1 MLKNMHDRSEN
12 RFGRSHLLAADCSR
26 SPIRTVGLRF
36 RSGGRRKIFISR
48 VLAVF
53 CAALLAAGSCSVPAA
68 ATNAKSV
75 TVKVDKANKKFKVRT
90 EAGLD
95 GTGLYDRPNLVKV
108 TVECS
113 ENFTGSVRL
122 YSEVDYGRKVV
133 AYGAD
138 ISLAAGQPKTFS
150 FVLQEISAAGSVK
163 VEILNEKDQVIYGES
178 DLVEMRGAEDKAL
191 VGILSDDFGALNYFD
206 GIPYPVMSSDTTVS
220 VLQMSQ
226 EDFDGDSTALSA
238 LSYIVIDNYDT
249 ARLSDEQYGVLQDW
263 VNSGGNLI
271 LSLGANCQNVMHGLK
286 GRLFDAET
294 GNLEKQDI
302 TYLVN
307 EKMLEGDS
315 ILLPKAE
322 QSIDLEK
329 AADGEGQDKESADK
343 TESDSTEDTDK
354 TDSGS
359 AETVDDTEKISDG
372 GVEQDVSGA
381 ADEPAP
387 AGDTDKASQDGT
399 GDEDE
404 MNADSDGDTDIA
416 DPDVTDKPDEMDDG
430 SDGVADEDSDEDLS
444 WVEEAPDSFPSQIA
458 ISEKALN
465 ELWSNGRLTLTDVDA
480 VPLTIENGI
489 ELKAFSDDGL
499 LWLKHIGAGN
509 VILVTYALGME
520 PVAGYSE
527 RALMAEALLT
537 SIGMT
542 AGSSLSSDQSGY
554 TINAG
559 DGERLAKLADQTKK
573 PSVILYGGLLLLY
586 VVIVGPVLYLVLKV
600 RKKREQLW
608 TAIPVTA
615 MIFTGIIYVTG
626 FLYRVRVPIVNTVS
640 LVKVDDHVQRE
651 EVYANVVTPR
661 AKDSSVLI
669 DPSFSRV
676 RPAGDDYSYNVWS
689 TLGNGEDKQG
699 FDYLILKTNEGTE
712 LKFHNKEAF
721 SENAFVVSKS
731 SDNQTGQFELD
742 LTCTTTGFEGKVTN
756 QTKYDLKNVVLNF
769 ETYYYTVG
777 DMKAGETV
785 EVDPADMLSTTGS
798 YVNMVYDSWN
808 SQLGKENSR
817 NYSVDSAITENITL
831 SEAYNTGY
839 VWGIIDH
846 YDSGLCKSGSVKKNG
861 YGVLLQRYESDYSDM
876 TGLYYPDLKTMIVS
890 DQGDYDSS
898 DGMMYAE
905 DVTIT
910 YSFEGYPGITSLEL
924 VSTDEM
930 LSSQKGYGSYAEV
943 YAYNVETGN
952 YDRIF
957 EDDRVLSGKELEKYM
972 LGDILMLR
980 YHTDEVYEGFIPRI
994 AAKGDK

>member
-68 ATNAKSV
+68 ATNGKSV

-271 LSLGANCQNVMHGLK
+271 LSLGANCQNVMHGLN
-286 GRLFDAET
+286 GHLFDAGT
-294 GNLEKQDI
+294 GNLEKKDI
-302 TYLVN
+302 TYFVN
-307 EKMLEGDS
+307 DKMLEGNQV
-315 ILLPKAE
+315 LLPKT
-322 QSIDLEK
+322 QQDIDLFEDT
-329 AADGEGQDKESADK
+329 DGEGQDEDVDETEPDSA
-343 TESDSTEDTDK
+343 
-354 TDSGS
+354 
-359 AETVDDTEKISDG
+359 
-372 GVEQDVSGA
+372 GA
-381 ADEPAP
+381 ADKADSDSVEALSDQTGEASEDGNDPDASGAVEDENA
-387 AGDTDKASQDGT
+387 AGDTDI
-399 GDEDE
+399 EE
-404 MNADSDGDTDIA
+404 
-416 DPDVTDKPDEMDDG
+416 PDVTDKPDEMDDG

-465 ELWSNGRLTLTDVDA
+465 ELWSNGGLTLTDVDA
-480 VPLTIENGI
+480 IPITIENGI

>member
-53 CAALLAAGSCSVPAA
+53 CAVLLAAGSCSVPAA
-68 ATNAKSV
+68 ATNGKSV

-220 VLQMSQ
+220 VLQMLQ

-271 LSLGANCQNVMHGLK
+271 LSLGANCQNVMHGLN
-286 GRLFDAET
+286 GHLFDAGT
-294 GNLEKQDI
+294 GNLEKKDI
-302 TYLVN
+302 TYFVN
-307 EKMLEGDS
+307 DKMLEGNQV
-315 ILLPKAE
+315 LLPKT
-322 QSIDLEK
+322 QQDIDLFEDT
-329 AADGEGQDKESADK
+329 DGEGQDEDVDETEPDSA
-343 TESDSTEDTDK
+343 
-354 TDSGS
+354 
-359 AETVDDTEKISDG
+359 
-372 GVEQDVSGA
+372 GA
-381 ADEPAP
+381 ADKADSDSVEALSDQTGKASEDGNDPDASGAVEDENA
-387 AGDTDKASQDGT
+387 AGDTDI
-399 GDEDE
+399 EE
-404 MNADSDGDTDIA
+404 
-416 DPDVTDKPDEMDDG
+416 PDVTDKPDEMDDG

-480 VPLTIENGI
+480 IPITIENGI

-846 YDSGLCKSGSVKKNG
+846 YDSGLCKSESVKKNG
-861 YGVLLQRYESDYSDM
+861 YGVLIQRYESDYSDM